1 MPKYY
6 FKLQPLLDKEQI
18 YEDECVRGLRVLKDA
33 LQDEK
38 NKLDELN
45 DHETKC
51 QRDLKV
57 KKQHHITTAELKVY
71 EDYFGRLKNDM
82 SNSNRRL
89 EKITKKVEVVQG
101 ELLKIMKKRKALE
114 KLKEIGKEEYL
125 NNLQL
130 SLNKEMDDIAM
141 TRFNKNLRA

>member
-18 YEDECVRGLRVLKDA
+18 YEDECVRELRVIKDA
-33 LQDEK
+33 FQDEE
-38 NKLDELN
+38 NKLERLKNLEIKSQKELK
-45 DHETKC
+45 E
-51 QRDLKV
+51 

-71 EDYFGRLKNDM
+71 EDYFERLDNDIN
-82 SNSNRRL
+82 NSKHLL
-89 EKITKKVEVVQG
+89 EEITKKMEVVQN

-114 KLKEIGKEEYL
+114 KLKEIGKEEYI
-125 NNLQL
+125 NNLNL

-141 TRFNKNLRA
+141 TRFNKKQWA

>member
-38 NKLDELN
+38 NKFDELK
-45 DHETKC
+45 DYETKC
-51 QRDLKV
+51 QKDLKV

-71 EDYFGRLKNDM
+71 EDYFGRLKNDI
-82 SNSNRRL
+82 SNSNRRFG
-89 EKITKKVEVVQG
+89 EITKKVEVVQD

-114 KLKEIGKEEYL
+114 KLKEIGKEEYT